1 MIKIPIEN
9 YNYVGW
15 YMLNEE
21 GNQYVLTVPDD
32 KIRLL
37 ALSAQ

>member
-9 YNYVGW
+9 YIGW

-21 GNQYVLTVPDD
+21 GNQYVLTVLDYALRT
-32 KIRLL
+32 IRLV
-37 ALSAQ
+37 